1 MRSWREP
8 GVSLVMSRCMS
19 GVVVVVVVVVVVN
32 DGRVT
37 RVRILERLRGRGRG
51 GPSHT
56 VENFGS

>member
-19 GVVVVVVVVVVVN
+19 GVVVVVVVVVVN

-51 GPSHT
+51 GHQSHR
-56 VENFGS
+56 EIFGV

>member
-19 GVVVVVVVVVVVN
+19 GVVVVVVVVVN

>member
-1 MRSWREP
+1 
-8 GVSLVMSRCMS
+8 MSRCMS
-19 GVVVVVVVVVVVN
+19 GVVVVVVVVVAVVVN